1 MRLCAKCE
9 WNTISK
15 AHEFSLALNTHWRW
29 RGSRGEVIGI
39 ETAVG
44 NGVYAFNYFLKIHNI
59 CMYPLSMQCV
69 RKSISKELVAG
80 DKIINAIHTHTLSL
94 VKSLAE
100 IKQTT
105 NMEIAWI
112 EMEWITQPNAFI
124 VWKSFHLTASL
135 IIVKLHMKW
144 NWYALAQ
151 ECRENDVTNNWTPTL
166 IRWQWMKWSRQFRIF
181 Q

>member
-1 MRLCAKCE
+1 M
-9 WNTISK
+9 
-15 AHEFSLALNTHWRW
+15 
-29 RGSRGEVIGI
+29 IGI

-105 NMEIAWI
+105 NMEIA
-112 EMEWITQPNAFI
+112 
-124 VWKSFHLTASL
+124 
-135 IIVKLHMKW
+135 
-144 NWYALAQ
+144 
-151 ECRENDVTNNWTPTL
+151 
-166 IRWQWMKWSRQFRIF
+166 
-181 Q
+181 